1 MEQIVFE
8 GFHALGIQ
16 RAGILA
22 ALLAPRTKAGN
33 LGGIIPIGRAAVEHP
48 AGPELGME
56 RRILGVVRIF
66 RLLLGVQVI
75 EVAVELVETVT
86 RRQVF
91 VAITQMVLA
100 DLRGG
105 ISLQLQ
111 HFGNR
116 RILILQTLPGSWQ
129 ADLQQAGA

>member
-1 MEQIVFE
+1 MEC
-8 GFHALGIQ
+8 
-16 RAGILA
+16 
-22 ALLAPRTKAGN
+22 
-33 LGGIIPIGRAAVEHP
+33 
-48 AGPELGME
+48 
-56 RRILGVVRIF
+56 RIFGVVRIF

-75 EVAVELVETVT
+75 EVAVELVETVA

-91 VAITQMVLA
+91 VAIAQMVLA

-111 HFGNR
+111 HFSNR
-116 RILILQTLPGSWQ
+116 RILVLQTLPGSRQ